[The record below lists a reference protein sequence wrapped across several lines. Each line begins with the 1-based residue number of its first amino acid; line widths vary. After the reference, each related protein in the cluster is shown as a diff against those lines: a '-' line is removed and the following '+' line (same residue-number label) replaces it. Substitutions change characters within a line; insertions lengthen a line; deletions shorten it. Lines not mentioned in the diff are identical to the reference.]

1 MKIKGLNLI
10 LIILIMFGTISIISK
25 SAEEG
30 KKITTKGEILD
41 LACYISHEG
50 KGIKHQK
57 CALTCL
63 KNGQPMGLL
72 TEDGTVY
79 LLFADHQDS
88 KAFDEA
94 KNYAAEQVEITGVF
108 SERAGI
114 KAITVQSV
122 KKIK

>member
-1 MKIKGLNLI
+1 MKRKLI
-10 LIILIMFGTISIISK
+10 SLTLTIVMLLAIAGIIAK
-25 SAEEG
+25 AADEE
-30 KKITTKGEILD
+30 KKITVKGEILD

-63 KNGQPMGLL
+63 KSGQPMGLL
-72 TEDGTVY
+72 AEDGTVY
-79 LLFADHQDS
+79 LLMADHQDS

-94 KNYAAEQVEITGVF
+94 KSYAAEKVEISGEF
-108 SERAGI
+108 SERANI
-114 KAITVQSV
+114 KAITVKSV